1 MFCPECGC
9 NIGDEALNFCPE
21 CGSKVIE
28 VFEDATPAA
37 PATTSSP
44 SRPAATQQ
52 AQQPASQPST
62 VGGNKAQY
70 RMYGVIL
77 TNVRLL
83 AEKLET
89 STSAIEGAISKF
101 IRGKEAAGI
110 SYRLADA
117 GAYQYR
123 QKSKQV
129 AMKGGESIDKYLE
142 IIKDVYD
149 YEEKR
154 CGKTMQYLFI
164 LGSNDIIPMLTIPHY
179 KKDGFSDKDID
190 TDIIY
195 GFPYSEDMVAKVKNQ
210 EIFGCTQLYR
220 VGRLPVGEDTT
231 MDNFTDYLERA
242 VRYSMG
248 IPMGEA
254 YAQCDPH
261 WKKVTE
267 QVAKNGGLKE
277 WLRNLDGQYKKEVY
291 FNRLMLTPYIDTD
304 NVDQVFHYGAS
315 FYYYNLHGSS
325 SRSTSGYVGE
335 YPPHQ
340 RQYAMGVT
348 PQMMGNCE
356 VPNVLITES
365 CYGARH
371 IGMKHSDSMVLSALY
386 GSTLV
391 FLGSSRIAWGRI
403 DDNQE
408 AGNIQTSLAD
418 TMASAFQLRM
428 LQGDTA
434 GYCLLLSR
442 GSVFKHN
449 RGSEERAA
457 TIVEFNLFGDPTLS
471 LKTAH
476 GKGIDDKACETNI
489 TTPDQAKCHY
499 KVEKLNEKS
508 SGGGMGSLLGLV
520 RREVDK
526 TLAEIQQQVGENL
539 YKLYGL
545 PPRPAS
551 LVYRITEPDG
561 SKVLKFDFEEEE
573 KGGFTAQYSAVTT
586 ETGEVLDVLTTK

>member
-9 NIGDEALNFCPE
+9 NIGNDAVNFCPE
-21 CGSKVIE
+21 CGANIAD
-28 VFEDATPAA
+28 VFEDSTPA
-37 PATTSSP
+37 P
-44 SRPAATQQ
+44 SQPAAVQ
-52 AQQPASQPST
+52 QQPSLAQSS
-62 VGGNKAQY
+62 VAVEDKAQY

-77 TNVRLL
+77 TNVGLL
-83 AEKLET
+83 AKKLQT
-89 STSAIEGAISKF
+89 STASVETAIGTF
-101 IRGKEAAGI
+101 VRGKASAGVG
-110 SYRLADA
+110 YQLVDA
-117 GAYQYR
+117 GAYKFQL
-123 QKSKQV
+123 KSKQV

-149 YEEKR
+149 YEEKQHA
-154 CGKTMQYLFI
+154 KKLQYLFI

-179 KKDGFSDKDID
+179 KKSNFSDKDID

-195 GFPYSEDMVAKVKNQ
+195 GFPYSDDMVAKVKNE

-231 MDNFTDYLERA
+231 LDDFTGYLERA
-242 VRYSMG
+242 VRYSTG

-267 QVAKNGGLKE
+267 QVAKNGGLKD
-277 WLRNLDGQYKKEVY
+277 WLRNLDGRYKNEVY

-335 YPPHQ
+335 YPPHK
-340 RQYAMGVT
+340 RQYAMGIT

-356 VPNVLITES
+356 VPNVLVTES

-371 IGMKHSDSMVLSALY
+371 IGMKHRDSMVLSAIY
-386 GSTLV
+386 GNTLV

-408 AGNIQTSLAD
+408 VGNIQTSLAD

-434 GYCLLLSR
+434 GYSLLLSR

-471 LKTAH
+471 LTSSH
-476 GKGIDDKACETNI
+476 GKGLEDEAFETNI
-489 TTPDQAKCHY
+489 TTPEQAKCHY
-499 KVEKLNEKS
+499 KVEKLSEKD
-508 SGGGMGSLLGLV
+508 GGGFGSLLGLV

-551 LVYRITEPDG
+551 LIYRITESDG

-586 ETGEVLDVLTTK
+586 EAGEVIDVLTTK

>member
-9 NIGDEALNFCPE
+9 NIGNAAVNFCPE
-21 CGSKVIE
+21 CGEKIADLFKDS
-28 VFEDATPAA
+28 TPAQ
-37 PATTSSP
+37 P
-44 SRPAATQQ
+44 QQ
-52 AQQPASQPST
+52 AQRPAPQPQQS
-62 VGGNKAQY
+62 AQQSVVVDDKVQY
-70 RMYGVIL
+70 KMNGVIL
-77 TNVRLL
+77 TNVGLV
-83 AEKLET
+83 AKKLQ
-89 STSAIEGAISKF
+89 TSASAVEKAINAF
-101 IRGKEAAGI
+101 IRGKAEASVG
-110 SYRLADA
+110 YRLVDA
-117 GAYQYR
+117 GNYKFLQN
-123 QKSKQV
+123 SKQV

-154 CGKTMQYLFI
+154 CGKKMQYLFI

-179 KKDGFSDKDID
+179 KKEGFNDKDID

-220 VGRLPVGEDTT
+220 VGRLPIGEDTT
-231 MDNFTDYLERA
+231 MSDFTGYLERA
-242 VRYSMG
+242 VNNSKG
-248 IPMGEA
+248 IPMSEA

-261 WKKVTE
+261 WKMVTE
-267 QVAKNGGLKE
+267 QVAKTGGLKS
-277 WLRNLDGQYKKEVY
+277 WIRNLDGKYKSEYY
-291 FNRLMLTPYIDTD
+291 FNRIMLTPYVSKD
-304 NVDQVFHYGAS
+304 NVSEVFNHNAS

-325 SRSTSGYVGE
+325 SRSSSGYVGE

-340 RQYAMGVT
+340 RKYETGIT
-348 PQMMGNCE
+348 PQLMAGCKS
-356 VPNVLITES
+356 PNVLVTES

-371 IGMKHSDSMVLSALY
+371 IGMKHNESMVLSAIY
-386 GSTLV
+386 GNTLV

-403 DDNQE
+403 DSGQSD
-408 AGNIQTSLAD
+408 GNIQTSLAD
-418 TMASAFQLRM
+418 TMAMAFLLRM

-442 GSVFKHN
+442 GSVYKHN
-449 RGSEERAA
+449 RSGAERAA

-471 LKTAH
+471 LKSAH
-476 GKGIDDKACETNI
+476 NKGIDDKAFETNI
-489 TTPDQAKCHY
+489 TTPEQAKCSY
-499 KVEKLNEKS
+499 KVEKLSEKS
-508 SGGGMGSLLGLV
+508 SGGGIGSLLGLV

-526 TLAEIQQQVGENL
+526 NLAEIQQQVGENL

-561 SKVLKFDFEEEE
+561 SKVLKFDYVEEE
-573 KGGFTAQYSAVTT
+573 KNGLTAQYSAVTT
-586 ETGEVLDVLTTK
+586 ETGEVIDVITTK